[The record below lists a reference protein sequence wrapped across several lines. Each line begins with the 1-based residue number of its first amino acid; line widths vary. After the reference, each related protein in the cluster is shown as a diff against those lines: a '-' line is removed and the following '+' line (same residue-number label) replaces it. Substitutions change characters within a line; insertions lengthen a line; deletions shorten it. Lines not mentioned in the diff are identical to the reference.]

1 MRADRRLLNYTA
13 DMIPRTSDILW
24 QDAQHQALFEILD
37 LLAEPDSDDE
47 VLQRLYEYTEIHFRL
62 EEHYMVVL
70 GYPELEAHTES
81 HDRFR
86 EEIASLLEGGIDDPG
101 FRTAVATFLREWLQR
116 HVFGVDKDLEAF
128 ILAADAK

>member
-1 MRADRRLLNYTA
+1 
-13 DMIPRTSDILW
+13 MIPRTSDILW

-62 EEHYMVVL
+62 EEHYMAVL
-70 GYPELEAHTES
+70 GYPGLEAHTES

>member
-1 MRADRRLLNYTA
+1 
-13 DMIPRTSDILW
+13 MIPRTSDILW

-37 LLAEPDSDDE
+37 LLAEPDSDNE

-62 EEHYMVVL
+62 EEHYMVAL
-70 GYPELEAHTES
+70 DYPDLETHRES

-86 EEIASLLEGGIDDPG
+86 EEIACLLEGGIDEPG
-101 FRTAVATFLREWLQR
+101 FRNAVTIFLREWLQR

>member
-1 MRADRRLLNYTA
+1 
-13 DMIPRTSDILW
+13 MIPRTSDILW

-37 LLAEPDSDDE
+37 LLAEPDSDNE

-62 EEHYMVVL
+62 EEHYMVAL
-70 GYPELEAHTES
+70 DYPDLETHRES

-86 EEIASLLEGGIDDPG
+86 EEIASLLEGGIDEPG
-101 FRTAVATFLREWLQR
+101 FRTAVTIFLREWLQR

-128 ILAADAK
+128 ILAADSK

>member
-1 MRADRRLLNYTA
+1 MGKPSAVNYTA
-13 DMIPRTSDILW
+13 GMMQRTSDILW

-37 LLAEPDSDDE
+37 LLASPDSDDE

-62 EEHYMVVL
+62 EEHYMAVL
-70 GYPELEAHTES
+70 DYPDLAAHTQS

-86 EEIASLLEGGIDDPG
+86 EEIASLLEGGISDPG
-101 FRTAVATFLREWLQR
+101 FRAAVATFLREWLQR
-116 HVFGVDKDLEAF
+116 HVFGVDKELEGF